1 MSGNL
6 VLLAVALLAGIVLGL
21 LYFGG
26 LWITVNKLPTA
37 SNPLQL
43 TLLSFIARLGICLAF
58 LYLIIVEGK
67 AYAPLNAFVFIVTFL
82 LVRNL
87 MVQRLQPQSEG
98 VGAGFPR
105 PEGRSE

>member
-6 VLLAVALLAGIVLGL
+6 VPLAVALLAGIVLGL

-26 LWITVNKLPTA
+26 LWITVNKLPTT

-43 TLLSFIARLGICLAF
+43 TLFSFIGRLGICLVF

-67 AYAPLNAFVFIVTFL
+67 AYAPLNALAFLVTFFW
-82 LVRNL
+82 VRNS
-87 MVQRLQPQSEG
+87 MVWRLQP
-98 VGAGFPR
+98 R
-105 PEGRSE
+105 PYLGGKE